1 MFGYED
7 LSLQELY
14 DERARLKKAP
24 PAACDA
30 FAAYREAREAE
41 LEWVITLKG
50 GKWMN
55 EYHIEFTGTVDIEGT
70 SAKEVLQKLK
80 LNVFGDNSIDIESII
95 ISKK

>member
-7 LSLQELY
+7 LTLQELY
-14 DERARLKKAP
+14 EERVRLGEFP
-24 PAACDA
+24 RDTHDA
-30 FAAYREAREAE
+30 LSVYREVREAE
-41 LEWVITLKG
+41 LEWRITEKG

-55 EYHIEFTGTVDIEGT
+55 TYHVEFTGTVDIEGT

-80 LNVFGDNSIDIESII
+80 LNVFGDNNIDIESII